1 MASLMVRNGTHALKH
16 ELVGDI
22 VMIGRAP
29 LNDIVIESP
38 VVSAQHA
45 VLLKVGDFY
54 WVKDLNSTNGT
65 HVNGLSFTYGELK
78 DGDTIRFG
86 AVIAIFAQPGPKWWS
101 TCAIRT
107 FWRGT
112 TTQPKSAATAGRD
125 TTKMDFDDSSK
136 EKGGRVDDVRL
147 QQRMTH
153 KLAIQQAMKAYA
165 ARKAISE
172 HLLAYLD
179 KE

>member
-1 MASLMVRNGTHALKH
+1 
-16 ELVGDI
+16 
-22 VMIGRAP
+22 
-29 LNDIVIESP
+29 
-38 VVSAQHA
+38 
-45 VLLKVGDFY
+45 
-54 WVKDLNSTNGT
+54 
-65 HVNGLSFTYGELK
+65 
-78 DGDTIRFG
+78 
-86 AVIAIFAQPGPKWWS
+86 
-101 TCAIRT
+101 
-107 FWRGT
+107 
-112 TTQPKSAATAGRD
+112 
-125 TTKMDFDDSSK
+125 MDFDDSSK